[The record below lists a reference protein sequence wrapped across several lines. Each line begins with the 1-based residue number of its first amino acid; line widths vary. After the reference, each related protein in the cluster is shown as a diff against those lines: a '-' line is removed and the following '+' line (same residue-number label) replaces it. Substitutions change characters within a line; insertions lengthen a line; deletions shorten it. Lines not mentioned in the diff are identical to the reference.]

1 MNAAID
7 SAQKDDHLQSYDAL
21 HLLPCDWRAMLAGH
35 AVEPAAGM
43 GGAFV
48 FRVSEPSGCRYLKL
62 AAGQQ
67 AAALRQEIARTE
79 WLSSQHVRVP
89 ELLMKACTD
98 EVTAVLMTALP
109 GRHLSPGDIPPGH
122 RARVDGDLPALV
134 RAIGR
139 GLARLHALPAAD
151 CPFDEM
157 PRTRLARAREAIDRN
172 QVDASQFDD
181 RNAGV
186 TPEMLYQRL
195 AGAVPAPEDV
205 VVVHGDAT
213 LANMLIGPDGQLG
226 FIDCANAGRS
236 DRYLDL
242 AVAEMDLHAG
252 FGPEAASGLIAA
264 YGIHWD
270 ERKAAFFRDLYE
282 LF

>member
-1 MNAAID
+1 
-7 SAQKDDHLQSYDAL
+7 
-21 HLLPCDWRAMLAGH
+21 
-35 AVEPAAGM
+35 M
-43 GGAFV
+43 GGAAV
-48 FRVSEPSGCRYLKL
+48 FRVSVPDSSCRYLKL
-62 AAGQQ
+62 ARGSE
-67 AAALRQEIARTE
+67 AATLRREIARTE
-79 WLSSQHVRVP
+79 WLASHYMRVP
-89 ELLMKACTD
+89 EFLMKGCTD
-98 EVTAVLMTALP
+98 DVTAVLMTAVP
-109 GRHLSPGDIPPGH
+109 GRHLTPG
-122 RARVDGDLPALV
+122 AGDLVASV

-151 CPFDEM
+151 CSFDEM

-172 QVDASQFDD
+172 QVDPSQFDD

-213 LANMLIGPDGQLG
+213 LANMLIGPDGELG

-236 DRYLDL
+236 DRYMDL
-242 AVAEMDLHAG
+242 AVAEMDLRAG
-252 FGPEAASGLIAA
+252 FGPEAALDFISA
-264 YGIHWD
+264 YGIQWD
-270 ERKAAFFRDLYE
+270 DRKAAFFRDLYE

>member
-1 MNAAID
+1 MNMPINDAR
-7 SAQKDDHLQSYDAL
+7 DDHLRSDDAL
-21 HLLPCDWRAMLAGH
+21 HLLPPDWRIALAGCTIEQ
-35 AVEPAAGM
+35 VRGM
-43 GGAFV
+43 GGATV
-48 FRVSEPSGCRYLKL
+48 FRVSVPDSGCRYLKL
-62 AAGQQ
+62 ASGPE
-67 AAALRQEIARTE
+67 AAPLRQEIARTE
-79 WLSSQHVRVP
+79 WLASHHMRVP
-89 ELLMKACTD
+89 EFLMKTCTGD
-98 EVTAVLMTALP
+98 VTAVLMMALP
-109 GRHLSPGDIPPGH
+109 GWHLTPG
-122 RARVDGDLPALV
+122 AGDLPAQV
-134 RAIGR
+134 RAVGR

-157 PRTRLARAREAIDRN
+157 PRTRLTRAREAIDRN

-226 FIDCANAGRS
+226 FIDCSNAGRS

-242 AVAEMDLHAG
+242 AVAEMDLRAG